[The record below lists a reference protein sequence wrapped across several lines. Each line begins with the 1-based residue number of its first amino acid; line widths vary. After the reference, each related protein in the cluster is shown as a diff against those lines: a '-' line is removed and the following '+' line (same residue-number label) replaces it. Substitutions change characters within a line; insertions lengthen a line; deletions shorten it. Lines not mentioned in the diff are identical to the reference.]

1 MSSAVI
7 GFSYYL
13 ISDVAIALFLI
24 WLLGQVLIDVEDMY
38 SFFISYIFLHSDI
51 VCHGFCIR
59 QILHLV
65 GYVCVVGVLTFA
77 CCIFARV

>member
-1 MSSAVI
+1 MSSGVI

-13 ISDVAIALFLI
+13 ISDVAIALFLMR
-24 WLLGQVLIDVEDMY
+24 LLGQVLIDVEDMY
-38 SFFISYIFLHSDI
+38 SFFISYIFLLSDI